1 MARLK
6 IGFVTSEVTPFAR
19 TGGLGDVSAALP
31 KYLHRQDHDVRVFVP
46 LYSQIHIDDYDFAAV
61 PEVQAV
67 VMRGTPAT
75 PRFSLYSA
83 TLPGSTLK
91 VFFVHCPELY
101 DRSGLYS
108 RDPDESLRFA
118 VLTRAAI
125 ESAQRMGWSPHVFH
139 SQDWQAALLPL
150 YLRTL
155 YAWDQLFRGTSTVL
169 TIHNIGY
176 QGVFSSS
183 VLPSLGLEEARK
195 HLDASDLREGR
206 VNFMKTGIQWADEVT
221 TVSPTY
227 ANEILRETYGMGLH
241 TVLQQRRE
249 HLTGILN
256 GIDPDLW
263 DPSTDPH
270 LAQRYSVKSLARK
283 EKNKEDLLQR
293 AGLPY
298 AKGIPV
304 FGIVTRLT
312 VQKGIDYLHQPLFE
326 MLQQRDVRLVVLASG
341 EARYE
346 EMFAGLV
353 ARFSGKVAFRR
364 GFDDALAHKIEGGAD
379 FFLMPSLYEPCGLNQ
394 MYSLK
399 YGTIPIVRKTGGLA
413 DSVALFDRASQKGT
427 GIVFDH
433 PNADGVR
440 WALRYALELYADQ
453 SAWKALVRNA
463 MACDTSWNV
472 QGEKY
477 VELYERASARVEAK
491 AS

>member
-31 KYLHRQDHDVRVFVP
+31 KYLHRQGHDVRVFVP
-46 LYSQIHIDDYDFAAV
+46 LYSRIRIDDYDFAAV
-61 PEVQAV
+61 PGLQDV
-67 VMRGTPAT
+67 VMRGAATT
-75 PRFSLYSA
+75 PRFSLFSA

-118 VLTRAAI
+118 FLTRAAI
-125 ESAQRMGWSPHVFH
+125 ESSQRLAWSPHVFH
-139 SQDWQAALLPL
+139 SQDWQTALLPL
-150 YLRTL
+150 YLRTV

-195 HLDASDLREGR
+195 YLDAGDLREGR
-206 VNFMKTGIQWADEVT
+206 INFMKTGIQTADEIT

-227 ANEILRETYGMGLH
+227 ATEILRETYGMGLH
-241 TVLQQRRE
+241 AVLQQRRD
-249 HLTGILN
+249 HLHGILN
-256 GIDPDLW
+256 GIDPDVW
-263 DPSTDPH
+263 NPSSDMF

-283 EKNKEDLLQR
+283 EKNKEDLLKQV
-293 AGLPY
+293 GLPY
-298 AKGIPV
+298 AKGTPV
-304 FGIVTRLT
+304 FGMVTRLT
-312 VQKGIDYLHQPLFE
+312 AQKGIDYLHQPLLE
-326 MLQQRDVRLVVLASG
+326 LLHRENVRVVVLASG

-346 EMFAGLV
+346 EMFTGLN
-353 ARFSGKVAFRR
+353 ARFPGKAAYRR

-413 DSVALFDRASQKGT
+413 DTVELFDPTSKKGT

-440 WALRYALELYADQ
+440 WALRYALELYADKT
-453 SAWKALVRNA
+453 AWKALVRNA
-463 MACDTSWNV
+463 MACDTSWDV
-472 QGEKY
+472 QGQQY
-477 VELYERASARVEAK
+477 VELYERVASRAEAK
-491 AS
+491 V

>member
-19 TGGLGDVSAALP
+19 TGGLGDVSAAFP
-31 KYLHRQDHDVRVFVP
+31 KYLHRQGHDVRVFVP
-46 LYSQIHIDDYDFAAV
+46 LYSRIRIEEYDFAAV
-61 PEVQAV
+61 PEVQDV
-67 VMRGTPAT
+67 VMRGAPTM
-75 PRFSLYSA
+75 PRFSLFSA

-91 VFFVHCPELY
+91 VLFVHCPELY

-118 VLTRAAI
+118 LLTRATI

-150 YLRTL
+150 YLRTV
-155 YAWDQLFRGTSTVL
+155 YGWDQLFRSTGTVL

-176 QGVFSSS
+176 QGMFSSS
-183 VLPSLGLEEARK
+183 VVPSLGLEEARQ

-206 VNFMKTGIQWADEVT
+206 INFMKTGIQWADEIT

-256 GIDPDLW
+256 GIDPDVW
-263 DPSTDPH
+263 NPSTDPH

-293 AGLPY
+293 ASLPY
-298 AKGIPV
+298 ENGIPV

-312 VQKGIDYLHQPLFE
+312 VQKGIDFLHQPLLE

-346 EMFAGLV
+346 EMFTGLA
-353 ARFSGKVAFRR
+353 ARFPGKVAFRR

-399 YGTIPIVRKTGGLA
+399 YGTIPIVRRTGGLA
-413 DSVALFDRASQKGT
+413 DTVELFDRASKKGT

-433 PNADGVR
+433 PNPDGVR
-440 WALRYALELYADQ
+440 WALRYALELYADKE
-453 SAWKALVRNA
+453 AWKTLVRNA
-463 MACDTSWNV
+463 MACDTSWDV

-477 VELYERASARVEAK
+477 VELYERISARVEAK